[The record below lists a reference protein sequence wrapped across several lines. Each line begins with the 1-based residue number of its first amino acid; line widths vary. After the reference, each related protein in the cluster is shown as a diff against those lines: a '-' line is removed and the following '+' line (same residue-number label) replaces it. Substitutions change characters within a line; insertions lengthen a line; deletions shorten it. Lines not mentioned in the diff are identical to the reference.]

1 MRMFEINEAILDCI
15 DMETGE
21 IIKPEELENLQLE
34 RHEKL
39 RGIAFAYLQAT
50 LDAKQAEQLERAYA
64 DKKKTLKATAQRLK
78 DFLASELNGAKM
90 KEPEFTVS
98 YRKSES
104 VDVQDVK
111 AVPDEYL
118 IPQEP
123 KVDKAGLKAILKSG
137 GVINGVSLI
146 TKQNIQIATPR
157 IKKQADK

>member
-1 MRMFEINEAILDCI
+1 MRMFEINDAILDCI
-15 DMETGE
+15 DLETGE
-21 IIKPEELENLQLE
+21 IIKPEELENLKLE

-50 LDAKQAEQLERAYA
+50 LDAKQAEQLEKNYA
-64 DKKKTLKATAQRLK
+64 AKKKTLRATAEHLK
-78 DFLASELNGAKM
+78 NFLASELNGAKM

-104 VDVQDVK
+104 VEVQDVK

-118 IPQEP
+118 IAQEP
-123 KVDKAGLKAILKSG
+123 KVDKAGLKAALKKG

-146 TKQNIQIATPR
+146 TKQNIQIRTP
-157 IKKQADK
+157 QAKSK